1 MTAILLLAGCSGL
14 IARGPAPRLVTG
26 NSIFSSSRPTVL
38 PSTLLVAADNA
49 GVSVKELE
57 ARRLASLQ
65 SYQTTLLVL
74 QREKEAVLKGETN
87 KAKQAKLRKELDDIA
102 ISLRDADAKIATS
115 SAATS
120 AGAGVGGLVPGVGAV
135 AALGFLARSAAMSS
149 VKEREAK
156 QKAAA
161 KKAAQAKS
169 LPIGAVA
176 AAAAA
181 AAAAVVV
188 YRRPP
193 SRLARCPHPACK
205 QSI

>member
-1 MTAILLLAGCSGL
+1 MTAMLLLAGCSGL

-74 QREKEAVLKGETN
+74 QREKEAALKGETN

-115 SAATS
+115 SMATS

-135 AALGFLARSAAMSS
+135 SALGFLVRGAAMRS

-156 QKAAA
+156 QAERAAIA
-161 KKAAQAKS
+161 EAEKKLKV
-169 LPIGAVA
+169 LNAVA
-176 AAAAA
+176 Q
-181 AAAAVVV
+181 
-188 YRRPP
+188 R
-193 SRLARCPHPACK
+193 K
-205 QSI
+205 

>member
-1 MTAILLLAGCSGL
+1 MTAMLLLAGCSGL

-38 PSTLLVAADNA
+38 PSTLLVAADKA

-115 SAATS
+115 SAAT
-120 AGAGVGGLVPGVGAV
+120 
-135 AALGFLARSAAMSS
+135 
-149 VKEREAK
+149 
-156 QKAAA
+156 
-161 KKAAQAKS
+161 
-169 LPIGAVA
+169 
-176 AAAAA
+176 
-181 AAAAVVV
+181 
-188 YRRPP
+188 
-193 SRLARCPHPACK
+193 
-205 QSI
+205 